1 MQILVLSDLHRR
13 KSFFEKVLEK
23 YPNINT
29 VFFLGDGVDDAV
41 DVSSF
46 YPDKT
51 FHFLSGNCDFF
62 SRYPSSGFFTV
73 NGAKILATHG
83 HTYGVKSSTEHI
95 FSAAKRECVSLVLY
109 GHTHIQREEY
119 REGVYIVC
127 PGALDNY
134 AEPPG
139 YAIIDITEKG
149 IVVNL
154 LRL

>member
-1 MQILVLSDLHRR
+1 M
-13 KSFFEKVLEK
+13 
-23 YPNINT
+23 
-29 VFFLGDGVDDAV
+29 GDGVEDAV

-46 YPDKT
+46 YFEKT

-62 SRYPSSGFFTV
+62 SKYPSSGFFTV
-73 NGAKILATHG
+73 NSVKILATHG

-95 FSAAKRECVSLVLY
+95 FSVAKREGVKLVLY

-119 REGVYIVC
+119 RDGVYMVC

-149 IVVNL
+149 IIVNL